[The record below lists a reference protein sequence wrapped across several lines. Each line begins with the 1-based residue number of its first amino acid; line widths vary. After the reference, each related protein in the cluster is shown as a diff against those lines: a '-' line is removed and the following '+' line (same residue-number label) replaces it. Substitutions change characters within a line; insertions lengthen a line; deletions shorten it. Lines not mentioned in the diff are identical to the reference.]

1 MKGKGIMNKNEKN
14 LTHRIC
20 SRMVI
25 CMAILAAIGFG
36 TVTRLFIEQV
46 IHHDKNVA
54 SAQEQSQIER
64 NLQSPRGMILDRNGK
79 VLAISEMSKSLYAD
93 PTMLNEDPA
102 MVADLLA
109 PYLRISKD
117 DIERR
122 LKEDTAFVWLDRQ
135 MDHEKYE
142 AVESLIKE
150 DKLHGLAFRDEN
162 RRFYPNGSMAAQ
174 VIGFVGEND
183 HGLEG
188 LEMMLDDEIR
198 GSKQTFRLQT
208 DNHNIPVF
216 SSALERILPNKE
228 RSVCLTLD
236 STIQYVAEKGL
247 DGIMAR
253 SHPQGASIIVMNP
266 KTGEILAMASRPTYD
281 PNDYSKG
288 NKEAYKNRAVVNVYE
303 PGSTFKPLMAAAAL
317 DSGKWH
323 IGDVYH
329 DTGSVHVA
337 DRTIYNWDHKG
348 MGDVTLREII
358 MYSINTG
365 MAHVAVTTGGKTL
378 TDYARRFG
386 FGTITGIELSGEQ
399 EGILFD
405 PDKMSIVD
413 TATMGIGQSV
423 AVTPLQM
430 VQAFSAIANEGHM
443 MKPFLVKEID
453 NPDGSIYKK
462 TEPTEVRQPIN
473 AGTAETISKFMGEEV
488 AIGGGQS
495 AKIEGYRFG
504 GKTGTAQKKT
514 EDSTGYA
521 EGQYVGSFI
530 GFGPLEDP
538 QFLVLIVVDDPQG
551 VYYGAQ
557 VAAPVF
563 KEMMTEIVRMKGIR
577 PTEAMDQKP
586 LGSVVMTPAHAIPP
600 VHISSDG
607 VLMPSFIGW
616 STREVNDWL
625 NEAGLGFIPK
635 GMGKAIQQSPQAGSY
650 APQGSNVTVIFKRNP

>member
-102 MVADLLA
+102 LVADLLA

-117 DIERR
+117 EIERR

-150 DKLHGLAFRDEN
+150 EKLHGLAFRDEN

-236 STIQYVAEKGL
+236 STILRRRKGP
-247 DGIMAR
+247 GR
-253 SHPQGASIIVMNP
+253 HHGPQSS
-266 KTGEILAMASRPTYD
+266 SRCI
-281 PNDYSKG
+281 
-288 NKEAYKNRAVVNVYE
+288 
-303 PGSTFKPLMAAAAL
+303 
-317 DSGKWH
+317 H
-323 IGDVYH
+323 
-329 DTGSVHVA
+329 
-337 DRTIYNWDHKG
+337 
-348 MGDVTLREII
+348 
-358 MYSINTG
+358 
-365 MAHVAVTTGGKTL
+365 
-378 TDYARRFG
+378 
-386 FGTITGIELSGEQ
+386 
-399 EGILFD
+399 
-405 PDKMSIVD
+405 
-413 TATMGIGQSV
+413 
-423 AVTPLQM
+423 
-430 VQAFSAIANEGHM
+430 
-443 MKPFLVKEID
+443 
-453 NPDGSIYKK
+453 
-462 TEPTEVRQPIN
+462 
-473 AGTAETISKFMGEEV
+473 
-488 AIGGGQS
+488 
-495 AKIEGYRFG
+495 YRH
-504 GKTGTAQKKT
+504 
-514 EDSTGYA
+514 ES
-521 EGQYVGSFI
+521 
-530 GFGPLEDP
+530 
-538 QFLVLIVVDDPQG
+538 
-551 VYYGAQ
+551 
-557 VAAPVF
+557 
-563 KEMMTEIVRMKGIR
+563 
-577 PTEAMDQKP
+577 
-586 LGSVVMTPAHAIPP
+586 
-600 VHISSDG
+600 
-607 VLMPSFIGW
+607 
-616 STREVNDWL
+616 
-625 NEAGLGFIPK
+625 
-635 GMGKAIQQSPQAGSY
+635 
-650 APQGSNVTVIFKRNP
+650 

>member
-1 MKGKGIMNKNEKN
+1 MDKNEKT
-14 LTHRIC
+14 LKHRIC
-20 SRMVI
+20 IRMII
-25 CMAILAAIGFG
+25 CMGIFALIGAG
-36 TVTRLFIEQV
+36 IVRNLFREQV
-46 IHHDKNVA
+46 INHELRVA
-54 SAQEQSQIER
+54 EAQEQTQVER

-102 MVADLLA
+102 VVADLLA
-109 PYLRISKD
+109 PYLRIPKD
-117 DIERR
+117 VIEHR

-142 AVESLIKE
+142 AVESIIKE
-150 DKLHGLAFRDEN
+150 EKLHGLAFRDEN

-188 LEMMLDDEIR
+188 IEMMLDDEIR

-216 SSALERILPNKE
+216 SSALKRILPDKE

-247 DGIMAR
+247 DGIMSR
-253 SHPQGASIIVMNP
+253 SHPFGASIIVMDP

-323 IGDVYH
+323 LGDIYH
-329 DTGSVHVA
+329 DKGSIHVA

-365 MAHVAVTTGGKTL
+365 MVHVAVTTGGKTL
-378 TDYARRFG
+378 TNYARRFG

-413 TATMGIGQSV
+413 TATMGIGQSI

-430 VQAFSAIANEGHM
+430 VQAFSAIANGGHM

-462 TEPTEVRQPIN
+462 TEPKEVGQPIN
-473 AGTAETISKFMGEEV
+473 AGTAEAISKFMGEEV
-488 AIGGGQS
+488 SIGGGQS
-495 AKIEGYRFG
+495 AKSKVIALAARPGRLRRRPKTVRGTPTASMSAPLSVSVLWKTLGSWSSSSSTTLRASIMELRSQRRFLEG
-504 GKTGTAQKKT
+504 
-514 EDSTGYA
+514 
-521 EGQYVGSFI
+521 
-530 GFGPLEDP
+530 
-538 QFLVLIVVDDPQG
+538 
-551 VYYGAQ
+551 
-557 VAAPVF
+557 
-563 KEMMTEIVRMKGIR
+563 MMTEIVRMKGIR
-577 PTEAMDQKP
+577 PTEEMNQKP
-586 LGSVVMTPAHAIPP
+586 VGPVVTTPARTIPP

-635 GMGKAIQQSPQAGSY
+635 GMGKAIQQSPKAGSY
-650 APQGSNVTVIFKRNP
+650 APQGSDVTVIFKRNP

>member
-117 DIERR
+117 EIERR

-303 PGSTFKPLMAAAAL
+303 PGRPSSPSWPLPPWIRGNGTSAMSITTRVLSTSP
-317 DSGKWH
+317 
-323 IGDVYH
+323 
-329 DTGSVHVA
+329 TG
-337 DRTIYNWDHKG
+337 RF
-348 MGDVTLREII
+348 
-358 MYSINTG
+358 
-365 MAHVAVTTGGKTL
+365 TTGT
-378 TDYARRFG
+378 TRAW
-386 FGTITGIELSGEQ
+386 
-399 EGILFD
+399 
-405 PDKMSIVD
+405 
-413 TATMGIGQSV
+413 AT
-423 AVTPLQM
+423 
-430 VQAFSAIANEGHM
+430 
-443 MKPFLVKEID
+443 
-453 NPDGSIYKK
+453 
-462 TEPTEVRQPIN
+462 
-473 AGTAETISKFMGEEV
+473 
-488 AIGGGQS
+488 
-495 AKIEGYRFG
+495 
-504 GKTGTAQKKT
+504 
-514 EDSTGYA
+514 
-521 EGQYVGSFI
+521 
-530 GFGPLEDP
+530 
-538 QFLVLIVVDDPQG
+538 
-551 VYYGAQ
+551 
-557 VAAPVF
+557 
-563 KEMMTEIVRMKGIR
+563 
-577 PTEAMDQKP
+577 
-586 LGSVVMTPAHAIPP
+586 
-600 VHISSDG
+600 
-607 VLMPSFIGW
+607 
-616 STREVNDWL
+616 
-625 NEAGLGFIPK
+625 
-635 GMGKAIQQSPQAGSY
+635 
-650 APQGSNVTVIFKRNP
+650 

>member
-1 MKGKGIMNKNEKN
+1 MDKNEKT
-14 LTHRIC
+14 LKHRIC
-20 SRMVI
+20 IRMII
-25 CMAILAAIGFG
+25 CMGIFALIGAG
-36 TVTRLFIEQV
+36 IVRNLFREQV
-46 IHHDKNVA
+46 INHELRVA
-54 SAQEQSQIER
+54 EAQEQTQVER

-93 PTMLNEDPA
+93 PTMLNENPA
-102 MVADLLA
+102 VVADLLA
-109 PYLRISKD
+109 PYLRIPKD
-117 DIERR
+117 VIEHR

-142 AVESLIKE
+142 AVESIIKE
-150 DKLHGLAFRDEN
+150 EKLHGLAFRDEN

-188 LEMMLDDEIR
+188 IEMMLDDEIR

-216 SSALERILPNKE
+216 SSALKRILPDKE

-247 DGIMAR
+247 DGIMSR
-253 SHPQGASIIVMNP
+253 SHPFGASIIVMDP

-323 IGDVYH
+323 LGDIYH
-329 DTGSVHVA
+329 DKGSIHVA

-365 MAHVAVTTGGKTL
+365 MVHVAVTTGGKTL
-378 TDYARRFG
+378 TNYARRFG

-413 TATMGIGQSV
+413 TATMGIGQSI

-430 VQAFSAIANEGHM
+430 VQAFSAIANGGHM

-462 TEPTEVRQPIN
+462 TEPKEVGQPIN
-473 AGTAETISKFMGEEV
+473 AGTAEAISKFMGEEV
-488 AIGGGQS
+488 SIGGGQS

-521 EGQYVGSFI
+521 DGQYVGSFI

-538 QFLVLIVVDDPQG
+538 RFLVLIVVDDPKG

-577 PTEAMDQKP
+577 PTEEMNQKP
-586 LGSVVMTPAHAIPP
+586 VGPVVTTPARTIPP

-625 NEAGLGFIPK
+625 NEAGLGFIPT
-635 GMGKAIQQSPQAGSY
+635 GMGKAIQQSPKAGSY
-650 APQGSNVTVIFKRNP
+650 APQGSDVTVIFKRNP